1 MGHSVGGRGGAE
13 RKLNAAQQLLRAT
26 NLEIRRV
33 SEDVNS
39 DEDEFLCECGRRDC
53 QELIRLTNE
62 QFDTFCATAD
72 RTPLLA
78 KRHR

>member
-1 MGHSVGGRGGAE
+1 
-13 RKLNAAQQLLRAT
+13 LNAAQQLLRAT

-39 DEDEFLCECGRRDC
+39 DNDEFLCECGRKDC

-62 QFDTFCATAD
+62 QFDTFCAMAD
-72 RTPLLA
+72 GTPLIA
-78 KRHR
+78 PPHR